1 MEKSSSRRL
10 GLLEG
15 TSLGHECPLASWP
28 PVMSPT
34 SLYMLLKKNR
44 GCAREAKH
52 MLIKFGNLQIDA
64 KCEFRLLNLINL
76 KP

>member
-15 TSLGHECPLASWP
+15 TSLGHEYPLASWP

-34 SLYMLLKKNR
+34 SLYMLLKKT
-44 GCAREAKH
+44 GVV
-52 MLIKFGNLQIDA
+52 LG
-64 KCEFRLLNLINL
+64 RLSTC
-76 KP
+76 